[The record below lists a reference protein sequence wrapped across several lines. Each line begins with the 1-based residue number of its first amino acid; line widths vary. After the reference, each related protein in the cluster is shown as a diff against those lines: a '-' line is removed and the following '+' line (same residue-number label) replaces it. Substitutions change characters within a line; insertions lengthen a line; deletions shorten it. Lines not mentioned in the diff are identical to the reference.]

1 MEGITAV
8 DFLREYLYN
17 NEKTQILFEE
27 GKVRKSS
34 FLKKLSPDYVLHRD
48 DRIRIFDI
56 KDEDFNVNVAE
67 IVYEDEE
74 FIVFNTPQNME
85 SITKVENG
93 TNLHLFAV
101 DHMKRLGEYD
111 VDTLRVPYVCN
122 VLPKKFGGLS
132 IVAKDQYLFEELI
145 RAFRERRIKRLFRM
159 IVTGEPKEEDLLYGY
174 IQYRNLGNR
183 ASMNENMNRKAR
195 PAALR
200 YRLLE
205 TKGEL
210 SLLEVEPLSF
220 LKDQIASQLAGAG
233 LPILGDETFGS
244 REMNRRYSVEVPAIW
259 GSKLVFETG
268 TNNYLDYLNGREIEV
283 VPYHMS
289 GIGYFIERKEMVRER
304 RVEAL
309 NPKQLKNAS
318 RIVWNSFNKSLI
330 KEFDR
335 EFISDFRNANRA
347 VTLAKEMETGTV
359 FFGCYTDSGIAGV
372 ISVNGNGEIRRLYV
386 LRSQQN
392 KGVGELLLRY
402 AEDWCFEH
410 HIEHTRVFAPGTSYL
425 YFKKKGYVESD
436 EMADRP
442 QMTVLTRTN
451 LQ

>member
-1 MEGITAV
+1 MT
-8 DFLREYLYN
+8 
-17 NEKTQILFEE
+17 
-27 GKVRKSS
+27 
-34 FLKKLSPDYVLHRD
+34 
-48 DRIRIFDI
+48 
-56 KDEDFNVNVAE
+56 
-67 IVYEDEE
+67 
-74 FIVFNTPQNME
+74 
-85 SITKVENG
+85 
-93 TNLHLFAV
+93 
-101 DHMKRLGEYD
+101 
-111 VDTLRVPYVCN
+111 
-122 VLPKKFGGLS
+122 
-132 IVAKDQYLFEELI
+132 
-145 RAFRERRIKRLFRM
+145 
-159 IVTGEPKEEDLLYGY
+159 EPKEEDLLYGY

-359 FFGCYTDSGIAGV
+359 FFGCYTDSGIAGD
-372 ISVNGNGEIRRLYV
+372 ICKREWRDKKALCTEIP
-386 LRSQQN
+386 
-392 KGVGELLLRY
+392 
-402 AEDWCFEH
+402 AEQGS
-410 HIEHTRVFAPGTSYL
+410 RGTS
-425 YFKKKGYVESD
+425 FKVC
-436 EMADRP
+436 
-442 QMTVLTRTN
+442 
-451 LQ
+451 